1 VAIKLSFEVLA
12 VLDAIDRTGT
22 FAEAAKSLHR
32 VPSSLTYL
40 VQKLEGDMN
49 VELFDRSGRRAKL
62 TQAGRFLV
70 DEGRQLLH
78 AARHLEIRTKGIQD
92 GWESE
97 LRICLDAILPSA
109 SLWPYVRAFYD
120 LEMVTQL
127 RLSTEVLGGVW
138 DALITRRADL
148 AVGAFG
154 EPPHAANIAAR
165 PIGTLR
171 HVFVVAPD
179 HPLAGILEPLRSE
192 TIARYRGVVISDT
205 SRKLQ
210 PQSVA
215 KHDGQM
221 VIVVPTLG
229 AKVEA
234 LCEGIAVGMLPERV
248 AEGPIHEGRLV
259 ARRIVGVRELTN
271 CYLAWRED
279 KVGRALEWWIER
291 LNTSDLA
298 ERFLAGL
305 GDTKEQQRVVNRHD
319 PAMRRQSSGATEWPV
334 TA

>member
-1 VAIKLSFEVLA
+1 MAISLSFEVLE

-22 FAEAAKSLHR
+22 FAEAAESLHR

-40 VQKLEGDMN
+40 VQKLEAEID

-62 TQAGRFLV
+62 TPAGRFLV
-70 DEGRQLLH
+70 NEGRQLLR
-78 AARHLEIRTKGIQD
+78 AARDLEVKTKGIQD

-109 SLWPYVRAFYD
+109 ALWSHVRAFYE

-138 DALITRRADL
+138 DALVTQRADL

-154 EPPHAANIAAR
+154 EPPHASNIAAR

-179 HPLAGILEPLRSE
+179 HPLADFPEPLDSGV
-192 TIARYRGVVISDT
+192 IARYRGVVISDT
-205 SRKLQ
+205 SRQLR

-215 KHDGQM
+215 KHDGQI

-229 AKVEA
+229 AKVEV
-234 LCEGIAVGMLPERV
+234 LCEGIAVGMLPDRV
-248 AEGPIHEGRLV
+248 AEGPLREGKLV
-259 ARRIVGVRELTN
+259 VRRVVGVREYTN

-279 KVGRALEWWIER
+279 KIGHALEWWIAQLDR
-291 LNTSDLA
+291 PDLV
-298 ERFLAGL
+298 ERFFGKL
-305 GDTKEQQRVVNRHD
+305 G
-319 PAMRRQSSGATEWPV
+319 
-334 TA
+334 